1 MTFAPDPRDR
11 PEAQD
16 VVEIFRAKRIEAEA
30 YTLYSYA
37 AMQVIK
43 QAVEMAVS
51 FDSRKVAAQII
62 TGVKFKTV
70 IGDLSY
76 NKNGDI
82 TRYDYVMNRWSPDAG
97 GRLVYQEIR

>member
-1 MTFAPDPRDR
+1 MAADPRLR

-16 VVEIFRAKRIEAEA
+16 VVERFRARRIEPEA

-43 QAVEMAVS
+43 QGIEMTKS
-51 FDSRKVAAQII
+51 LDSQKIAAQII

-70 IGDLSY
+70 VGDLIY
-76 NKNGDI
+76 NKKGDI
-82 TRYDYVMNRWSPDAG
+82 TRYDYVMYVWKPDAG
-97 GRLVYQEIR
+97 GKLTYTQVP